1 MNKLYLTY
9 SLIYC
14 KAIYRSE
21 SMRKRMIGFPFI
33 LLLTFISLTNAV
45 GGDITNIPTEL
56 YLFLTFFISTSTS
69 SILGQFLSFESSF
82 YDLISTISK
91 NIIKQ
96 LIITYYVFSLLLSLI
111 QITVFSLLLP
121 TGLKPIVFASGIF
134 FACTFPI
141 INTIL
146 SLTKVDKFNIMASQ
160 YHQKQKS
167 VISTIL
173 ITISMGVLL
182 GINIFVC
189 KSTGSLC
196 IYILLGTAVTIML
209 SYLICFSKA
218 IAKLFN
224 NKRYSIR
231 INFQK

>member
-1 MNKLYLTY
+1 MSKLNITY

-21 SMRKRMIGFPFI
+21 SMRKRMIRLPFI
-33 LLLTFISLTNAV
+33 LLLTFISLTNAI
-45 GGDITNIPTEL
+45 GGDITYIPTEF
-56 YLFLTFFISTSTS
+56 YLFLTFFISISTP
-69 SILGQFLSFESSF
+69 SILGQFLSLESSY
-82 YDLISTISK
+82 YDLISIISK

-96 LIITYYVFSLLLSLI
+96 LLITYYIFSLLLSLI
-111 QITVFSLLLP
+111 LITVFSVLLP

-134 FACTFPI
+134 FACIFPI

-146 SLTKVDKFNIMASQ
+146 SLIKVDKFNIMASQ

-173 ITISMGVLL
+173 TTISMGVLL
-182 GINIFVC
+182 GINLFIY
-189 KSTGSLC
+189 KSAGSLC
-196 IYILLGTAVTIML
+196 IYILLSTAVSIML
-209 SYLICFSKA
+209 SYLICFSKS

-224 NKRYSIR
+224 NKKYKIR
-231 INFQK
+231 INFQT